1 MFSVIT
7 EKNKEIS
14 RILIKNYRMKDADDI
29 KDMLKNLMSGTIKIM
44 SEIGIEYELEYTK
57 NFVSYKNIYSI

>member
-1 MFSVIT
+1 
-7 EKNKEIS
+7 
-14 RILIKNYRMKDADDI
+14 MKDADDI

-57 NFVSYKNIYSI
+57 NFVSYKNIYST